1 MTERISMSESTGEDM
16 TASPKS
22 PETVVP
28 VEKTEKDDSLPRK
41 EKRFR
46 RFAFKVPRG
55 EGQLGTVR
63 DQLKVEQKIE
73 VRSDHDPVLEG
84 AHPRADGDKQSIK
97 IERKLDLSK
106 AKEKNE
112 QKVKELT
119 EVAKTGSFT
128 DVWEKAIDF
137 YDLPIP
143 EGKEA
148 FYKNELP
155 TIVNTMVNG
164 NAEEK
169 RDAEAQ
175 LKALMENNN
184 LSRKEKLQLRAALPL
199 VKRAMRHKE
208 MPVGR
213 DEREHSEEQ
222 TVQPA
227 PPEASEDTSS
237 PEEREAT
244 GEVTEVINKAEDVA
258 NSDEPDEIKMG
269 KWQKLMIKLKEFGD
283 TKIPHTILTSKNE
296 EGEERKFWKWLPLV
310 GDKRIGVYLPFVGGK
325 TVKEN
330 TWGAVGILM
339 TVAASLIIAYL
350 WGVASLGKVGGK

>member
-1 MTERISMSESTGEDM
+1 MTERITMSESTGETM
-16 TASPKS
+16 VTNS
-22 PETVVP
+22 PEKVDP
-28 VEKTEKDDSLPRK
+28 HKSTEDGIDQQPR
-41 EKRFR
+41 
-46 RFAFKVPRG
+46 RG
-55 EGQLGTVR
+55 ERSRGRIISKILRGRGRLGSVR
-63 DQLKVEQKIE
+63 DELGQI
-73 VRSDHDPVLEG
+73 DTNPTEG
-84 AHPRADGDKQSIK
+84 TIADGSSHSDRKPESTDTQDSEK
-97 IERKLDLSK
+97 KTQHAENERR
-106 AKEKNE
+106 
-112 QKVKELT
+112 VTELT

-137 YDLPIP
+137 FDFPIP
-143 EGKEA
+143 KDKED
-148 FYKNELP
+148 FYKRELP
-155 TIVNTMVNG
+155 HVVNTMVNG
-164 NAEEK
+164 DAEEK
-169 RDAEAQ
+169 RDAEVQ

-310 GDKRIGVYLPFVGGK
+310 GDKRKGVYLPFVGGK